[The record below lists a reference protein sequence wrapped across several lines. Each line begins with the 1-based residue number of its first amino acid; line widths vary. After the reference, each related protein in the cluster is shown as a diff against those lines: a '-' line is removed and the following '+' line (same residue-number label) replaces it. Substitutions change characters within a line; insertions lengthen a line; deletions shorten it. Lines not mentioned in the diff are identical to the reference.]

1 MAETEP
7 RESYVMNPITTLLTV
22 QLQMY
27 SERNDQLTAENNEL
41 KQKNDDLKNENTR
54 MKRNVEHR
62 EGLKQKTR
70 GLEQE
75 IQGLEQEIQGLEQKI
90 QLLELELTRC
100 NQRKEILGSV
110 SRVKTIRKA
119 GVGHYIDRFKNNVKA
134 KFENKAKRDLKVSYR
149 QRRDAQEQ
157 QDRDAAREY
166 AFGKDNEGHLKESYS
181 TPLLERVKRVRKP
194 MTEDQK
200 QAKAKRDH
208 YRQIKKTTRN
218 WKSVTD

>member
-7 RESYVMNPITTLLTV
+7 RKHDERDIMITVLTLQV
-22 QLQMY
+22 QMY
-27 SERNDQLTAENNEL
+27 SERNDQLTAKNEKL
-41 KQKNDDLKNENTR
+41 TKENTR
-54 MKRNVEHR
+54 MKSNIIQEK
-62 EGLKQKTR
+62 GLEQKTR

-75 IQGLEQEIQGLEQKI
+75 IQGLEQKIQGLEQ
-90 QLLELELTRC
+90 ELKRC
-100 NQRKEILGSV
+100 NERKQILGSV

-134 KFENKAKRDLKVSYR
+134 KFENEAKRDLKVSYR
-149 QRRDAQEQ
+149 QRRDAQEK
-157 QDRDAAREY
+157 QDRYAAREY
-166 AFGKDNEGHLKESYS
+166 AFGTDDVGNPKDSYS

-194 MTEDQK
+194 MTDDQK

-218 WKSVTD
+218 WKSVRNQI